1 MEQQQ
6 ISFDDFIN
14 SGLNNFQRQAVECDT
29 PAALVIAGAGSGKTR
44 VITARIA
51 YLILKKHADPTS
63 IVALTFT
70 NKAAGEMKER
80 IAKFLS
86 GSKRLPFV
94 GTFHS
99 YCLLLLRRNPS
110 LVPFANF
117 SIMDSDDQVDLIKKI
132 INKNG
137 LQKKIS
143 ANQATYQLSTYK
155 NNLLVR
161 NMEEFVNPLI
171 REIYQEY
178 EAEKSAAHCLDFDD
192 LLFQVLQL
200 FRKNEEFRKT
210 FQQKVRHVL
219 VDEYQDTSHVQHELL
234 KLMSLDSEKKFNLDS
249 VCAVGDEDQSIYS
262 WRGATVTNMLSF
274 QSDFAPVKVVK
285 IEQNYRSV
293 QPILELA
300 NGLIKNN
307 RLRNPKNLW
316 SDRPAKNRVVS
327 AYCRSSEQEADT
339 IARFIQACS
348 KSKNL
353 DEIAVLYRTHF
364 QSRQI
369 EEALMYYSIPYKII
383 GGLQFYERKEIKDL
397 LAYMRLVA
405 NPFDK
410 LSLMRA
416 INCPSRGLGPK
427 FEQELLDEWG
437 KNPFLDFKQIL
448 ELLKND
454 ESNAKKLAIEEFL
467 NVFKGLES
475 QQFPAYCLENIVN
488 LTDYY
493 GYLRRN
499 FDDRE
504 AETKVENVKEFI
516 NATLL
521 YESKYAVAEAFDNL
535 ESVFEERR
543 TPTLENFL
551 YEIALLQ
558 EKLEKT
564 KDVARVQLMTLH
576 AAKGLEFNTV
586 IISGMNESVLPSSKS
601 LNTNDEL
608 EEERRLFY
616 VGITRAQ
623 EYLLLLNAYA
633 RNSFGQ
639 IVEQVP
645 SRFLSELPSNLCY
658 KVDVEKMHAVEVTR
672 LWQEWIGGGLDLQ
685 PRVLTFG
692 RSNRSLSNIHEPVE
706 MVRQAHH
713 ERVHYTAHPE
723 PIVENTHFSPEKAL
737 GGWKTGTAVRHDK
750 FGQGVIIKVEKANDQ
765 DFYLTVAFKIGQKKL
780 LSSFIKRV

>member
-1 MEQQQ
+1 MKQPQ

-14 SGLNNFQRQAVECDT
+14 SGLNTFQRAAVECNN
-29 PAALVIAGAGSGKTR
+29 PATLVIAGAGSGKTR
-44 VITARIA
+44 VIASRIA
-51 YLILKKHADPTS
+51 HLIIKRNVDPSS

-80 IAKFLS
+80 IAKFLR
-86 GSKRLPFV
+86 GTKKLPFV

-99 YCLLLLRRNPS
+99 YCLLLLRRNP
-110 LVPFANF
+110 LLLPFSDF
-117 SIMDSDDQVDLIKKI
+117 SIMDSDDQIDLIKKI

-143 ANQATYQLSTYK
+143 ANHATYQMSTYK

-161 NMEEFVNPLI
+161 NMEEFVSPLI

-178 EAEKSAAHCLDFDD
+178 ETEKSAAHCLDFDD
-192 LLFQVLQL
+192 LLFQVLHL
-200 FRKNEEFRKT
+200 FRKNEDFRKN

-234 KLMSLDSEKKFNLDS
+234 KLMALDAEKRFNIDS

-274 QSDFAPVKVVK
+274 QSDFSPVKVVK

-316 SDRPAKNRVVS
+316 SDRPAKNRVLS
-327 AYCRSSEQEADT
+327 GYCKSSEQEADT
-339 IARFIQACS
+339 IARFIQACA
-348 KSKNL
+348 KSQKL
-353 DEIAVLYRTHF
+353 DGIAVLYRTHF

-383 GGLQFYERKEIKDL
+383 GGLQFYDRKEIKDL
-397 LAYMRLVA
+397 LAYLRLIT
-405 NPFDK
+405 NRFDK

-416 INCPSRGLGPK
+416 INCPNRGLGPK
-427 FEQELLDEWG
+427 FEQELLEEWG
-437 KNPFLDFKQIL
+437 MNPFFDFKQIL
-448 ELLKND
+448 EHLKAD
-454 ESNAKKLAIEEFL
+454 ETSAKKQAIDEFL
-467 NVFKGLES
+467 GVFMGLEG
-475 QQFPAYCLENIVN
+475 QNFPAHCLEAVING
-488 LTDYY
+488 TDYY

-504 AETKVENVKEFI
+504 ADAKIENVKEFI
-516 NATLL
+516 NAALL
-521 YESKYAVAEAFDNL
+521 FEGKYSMPDTFDEL
-535 ESVFEERR
+535 DAGIEDRH

-558 EKLEKT
+558 EKLEKNN
-564 KDVARVQLMTLH
+564 DEARVQLMTLH

-586 IISGMNESVLPSSKS
+586 IISGLNESVLPSSKS

-616 VGITRAQ
+616 VGITRAK
-623 EYLLLLNAYA
+623 EYLLLLNAYV

-645 SRFLSELPSNLCY
+645 SRFLSELPSDMCY
-658 KVDVEKMHAVEVTR
+658 KVDIEKMHAVEATR
-672 LWQEWIGGGLDLQ
+672 LLQEWVCDGINTE
-685 PRVLTFG
+685 PKILTFG
-692 RSNRSLSNIHEPVE
+692 KTVITPAKTSLG
-706 MVRQAHH
+706 A
-713 ERVHYTAHPE
+713 
-723 PIVENTHFSPEKAL
+723 
-737 GGWKTGTAVRHDK
+737 WKTGSVVRHDK
-750 FGQGVIIKVEKANDQ
+750 FGQGTIIKVEKASDQ
-765 DFYLTVAFKIGQKKL
+765 NFYLTVAFKAGQKKL
-780 LSSFIKRV
+780 LSSFVKRV